1 MFEAAE
7 NEIQGLK
14 ARMNN
19 DGLHPA
25 YINPMNGMRQY
36 TNTIDNDGSCWYFI
50 GYLSIGI
57 KNILVASYGSWSKEL
72 HNNYCSVEL
81 FGEDLRRYDSKTKEQ
96 TMYINEWEKSYRKEK
111 LSNNDVDV
119 DVDVEKDTTA
129 QSNSTNDLLNN
140 ELMKDIVSINTTN
153 NVEYID
159 KKYEGKDGFVFYKG
173 FDKARK
179 FLSDSEQ
186 LSYLN
191 SIIDYGLYGKTINAS
206 PMVQGML
213 ELIKPNLDAN
223 YKNWKNSKKG
233 GRPRKVNN

>member
-1 MFEAAE
+1 MFTATQ
-7 NEIQGLK
+7 NEMKGLK
-14 ARMNN
+14 DIMND
-19 DGLHPA
+19 DGLYPE
-25 YINPMNGMRQY
+25 YINPEHGIKTF
-36 TNTIDNDGSCWYFI
+36 TNTVDNDDSCWYFI
-50 GYLSIGI
+50 DYIKIGLE
-57 KNILVASYGSWSKEL
+57 NILVASYGRWNTGM
-72 HNNYCSVEL
+72 HNNYCSVEIE
-81 FGEDLRRYDSKTKEQ
+81 EDLHNYDSKIKQ
-96 TMYINEWEKSYRKEK
+96 RTMYIDEWGESYRKEK
-111 LSNNDVDV
+111 LNISDVDV

-140 ELMKDIVSINTTN
+140 ELMKDVVCINTTN
-153 NVEYID
+153 NVDDIN
-159 KKYEGKDGFVFYKG
+159 KKYERKDGFIFYKG

-206 PMVQGML
+206 PIVQGML

-233 GRPRKVNN
+233 GRPRKVKN